1 MTKRFLVTFSNVSTA
16 NASNLDQNLALD
28 VARQNG
34 QSGLTHKTHQVFKN
48 FARGCVGILA
58 CLSLAAVRLPVQ
70 AQMTSVSDDEVTRY
84 AKAVLAIEGKRRQ
97 IYADAKGL
105 PEWNSV
111 SQKAS
116 SKGVNVCDLSQAE
129 LPGNI
134 YSLCQQ
140 LFKAS
145 QTEVSRYGFDNST
158 FNRITQAQQRDRQLQ
173 QRIQTQMVQINNS
186 R

>member
-1 MTKRFLVTFSNVSTA
+1 MPSSSGFGFDLDADT
-16 NASNLDQNLALD
+16 DQNLVLPAVGSNPQRRSTSLLK
-28 VARQNG
+28 AF
-34 QSGLTHKTHQVFKN
+34 T
-48 FARGCVGILA
+48 RGCIGLLA
-58 CLSLAAVRLPVQ
+58 CLSLAAIKVPAAQ
-70 AQMTSVSDDEVTRY
+70 AQANISDDEVNRY

-105 PEWNSV
+105 PEWGNI
-111 SQKAS
+111 SQQAAT
-116 SKGVNVCDLSQAE
+116 KGVNVCDLSQTE

-145 QTEVSRYGFDNST
+145 QTEVSRYGFDNTT
-158 FNRITQAQQRDRQLQ
+158 FNRITQAQKRDRQLQ
-173 QRIQTQMVQINNS
+173 QRIQTQMVQINSN